1 MKVVIVGGGK
11 VGYYLVKTLLEHGHD
26 PTLIE
31 IDKRLAR
38 FIANDLDIPVIS
50 GDGTSLDVLENAGIS
65 GCDALICVT
74 GKDQD
79 NLVACQIAK
88 NILHIKRTV
97 AKVNNPKNASIMRQL
112 GIDIAVSSTDAI
124 ARLLEREVDTSRIKQ
139 LISLNQGQSSI
150 SEINVPEHY
159 RYHGKIL
166 AELKLPEQMII
177 VSITRNGE
185 VIIPRGNTPIYS
197 GDKILIMSQNTAL
210 HSINEALKLDT

>member
-1 MKVVIVGGGK
+1 MK
-11 VGYYLVKTLLEHGHD
+11 
-26 PTLIE
+26 LIS
-31 IDKRLAR
+31 AGR